1 VKWARVA
8 GGVVL
13 LAILAFGVSQTNCV
27 ARAAAPIIPCTATA
41 ISSAYRD
48 VDSVQSFGCEGQFA
62 YLWATVGHG
71 EGEIGVTEVAHY
83 DLDTS
88 SWRNASRLRYCVH
101 QRLPSYVQF
110 WGCNSN

>member
-1 VKWARVA
+1 VKWIRVV
-8 GGVVL
+8 GVVVVIG
-13 LAILAFGVSQTNCV
+13 ALAFGVSQANCS
-27 ARAAAPIIPCTATA
+27 ARAAAPIVPCNASA
-41 ISSAYRD
+41 ISSAYRQ
-48 VDSVQSFGCEGQFA
+48 VDSVQSFGCVGQYA

-83 DLDTS
+83 DLDSS

-101 QRLPSYVQF
+101 HRLPDYVQF